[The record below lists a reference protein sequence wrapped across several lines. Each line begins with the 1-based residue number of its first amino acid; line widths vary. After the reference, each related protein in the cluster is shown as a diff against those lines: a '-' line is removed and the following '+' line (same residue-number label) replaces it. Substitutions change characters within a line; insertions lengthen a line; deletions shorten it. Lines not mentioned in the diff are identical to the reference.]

1 MESPSLEVFSKRVNV
16 ALGVVVLS
24 GHKHGLMIELD
35 DLSGLS
41 NLRDSVML

>member
-24 GHKHGLMIELD
+24 GHEHRLLVELD

-41 NLRDSVML
+41 NLHDSVML